1 MHKALWVGKTGLE
14 AQDIALA
21 TVSNNLAN
29 ASSTGFKK
37 ERPVFEDL
45 IYQVQRQPG
54 GQSSQNTQLPS
65 GLQLGTGVRTVGTQ
79 KQFTQGD
86 LNMTEQPLD
95 LAINGRG
102 FFQVLMPDGS
112 ISYTRDGTFH
122 IDAEGNI
129 VTANGYLLEPN
140 ITIPEQTTEI
150 TIGTDGI
157 VTAIVEGETSDPE
170 EIGNIDIVDFVN
182 PAGLQAIGNNLFLET
197 AASGAPAE
205 GVPSLDGFGSIIQ
218 GALETSNVT
227 IVEEMVD
234 MISTQRAYEMNSK
247 VVSTADQMLGF
258 ITSNL

>member
-14 AQDIALA
+14 AQDLALA
-21 TVSNNLAN
+21 TISNNMAN
-29 ASSTGFKK
+29 ASTTGFKK
-37 ERPVFEDL
+37 ERAVFEDL

-54 GQSSQNTQLPS
+54 AQSSQNTQLPS

-95 LAINGRG
+95 VAINGRG
-102 FFQVLMPDGS
+102 FFQVEMPDGD

-122 IDAEGNI
+122 IDNEGNI
-129 VTANGYLLEPN
+129 VTANGYPLEPN
-140 ITIPEQTTEI
+140 IQIPDQTTTV

-157 VTAIVEGETSDPE
+157 VTAVSEGDTDPVEL
-170 EIGNIDIVDFVN
+170 GNIDIVDFVN
-182 PAGLQAIGNNLFLET
+182 PAGLQAIGNNLYLET
-197 AASGAPAE
+197 AASGQPAE

-227 IVEEMVD
+227 IVEEMVN
-234 MISTQRAYEMNSK
+234 MIATQRAYEMNSK
-247 VVSTADQMLGF
+247 AVSTADQMLGF

>member
-21 TVSNNLAN
+21 TISNNMAN
-29 ASSTGFKK
+29 ASTTGYKK
-37 ERPVFEDL
+37 ERAVFEDL

-54 GQSSQNTQLPS
+54 AQSTQNTQLPS

-79 KQFTQGD
+79 KLFTQGD
-86 LNMTEQPLD
+86 LNTTEQPLD

-102 FFQVLMPDGS
+102 FFQILLPDGNLA
-112 ISYTRDGTFH
+112 YTRDGTFH
-122 IDAEGNI
+122 LNDEGQI
-129 VTANGYLLEPN
+129 VTASGYLLEPD
-140 ITIPEQTTEI
+140 IQLPEQTSTI
-150 TIGTDGI
+150 TIGEDGI
-157 VTAIVEGETSDPE
+157 VTAV
-170 EIGNIDIVDFVN
+170 IGNDNQNVIQLGDIEVVDFVN
-182 PAGLQAIGNNLFLET
+182 PAGLQAAGKNLFLET
-197 AASGAPAE
+197 AASGPPQV

-234 MISTQRAYEMNSK
+234 MISTQRSYEMNSK

-258 ITSNL
+258 ITQNL

>member
-21 TVSNNLAN
+21 TISNNLAN
-29 ASSTGFKK
+29 ASTTGYKK
-37 ERPVFEDL
+37 ERAVFEDL

-54 GQSSQNTQLPS
+54 AQSSQNTQLPS

-79 KQFTQGD
+79 KQFVQGD

-95 LAINGRG
+95 MAINGRG
-102 FFQVLMPDGS
+102 FFQILMPDGN
-112 ISYTRDGTFH
+112 IAYTRDGTFH
-122 IDAEGNI
+122 IDSEGNV

-140 ITIPEQTTEI
+140 IQVPEQTKTI
-150 TIGTDGI
+150 TVGTDGI
-157 VTAIVEGETSDPE
+157 VTAVSAAETDPVEL
-170 EIGNIDIVDFVN
+170 GNIDVVDFVN

-205 GVPSLDGFGSIIQ
+205 GVASLDGFGSIIQ
-218 GALETSNVT
+218 GALENSNVT

>member
-1 MHKALWVGKTGLE
+1 MNKALWVAKTGLE

-21 TVSNNLAN
+21 TISNNMAN
-29 ASSTGFKK
+29 ASTTGYKK
-37 ERPVFEDL
+37 ERAVFEDL

-54 GQSSQNTQLPS
+54 AQSTQNTQLPS

-79 KQFTQGD
+79 KMFTQGD

-95 LAINGRG
+95 MAINGRG
-102 FFQVLMPDGS
+102 FFQVLMPDGN

-122 IDAEGNI
+122 LSADGDI

-140 ITIPEQTTEI
+140 IQVPEQTKTI
-150 TIGTDGI
+150 TVGTDGI
-157 VTAIVEGETSDPE
+157 VTAVSENDNLPF
-170 EIGNIDIVDFVN
+170 EIGQIDVVDFVN
-182 PAGLQAIGNNLFLET
+182 PAGLQAIGSNLYLET
-197 AASGAPAE
+197 ASSGQPQV
-205 GVPSLDGFGSIIQ
+205 GVPSLDGFGAIIQ

-258 ITSNL
+258 INQNL

>member
-1 MHKALWVGKTGLE
+1 MHKALWVSKTGLE
-14 AQDIALA
+14 AQDIALSNI
-21 TVSNNLAN
+21 SNNLAN
-29 ASSTGFKK
+29 AATTGYKK
-37 ERPVFEDL
+37 ERAVFEDL

-54 GQSSQNTQLPS
+54 AQSSQNTQLPS

-102 FFQVLMPDGS
+102 FFQILMPDGD
-112 ISYTRDGTFH
+112 IAYTRDGTFH
-122 IDAEGNI
+122 LDAEGNL

-140 ITIPEQTTEI
+140 IEVPEQTTTI
-150 TIGTDGI
+150 TVGTDGI
-157 VTAIVEGETSDPE
+157 VTAVSEGEIDPV

-182 PAGLQAIGNNLFLET
+182 SAGLQAIGNNLFLET
-197 AASGAPAE
+197 AASGAPSE
-205 GVPSLDGFGSIIQ
+205 GVPSFDGFGAIVQ
-218 GALETSNVT
+218 GALESSNVT

>member
-1 MHKALWVGKTGLE
+1 MNKALWVGKTGLE

-21 TVSNNLAN
+21 TISNNMAN
-29 ASSTGFKK
+29 ASTTGYKK
-37 ERPVFEDL
+37 ERAVFEDL

-54 GQSSQNTQLPS
+54 AQSAQNTQLPS

-79 KQFTQGD
+79 KMFTQGD

-95 LAINGRG
+95 MAINGRG
-102 FFQVLMPDGS
+102 FFQVLMPDGN

-122 IDAEGNI
+122 LSADGEI

-140 ITIPEQTTEI
+140 IQVPEQTKTI
-150 TIGTDGI
+150 TVGNDGI
-157 VTAIVEGETSDPE
+157 VTAVFADDNLPV
-170 EIGNIDIVDFVN
+170 EIGQIDVVDFVN
-182 PAGLQAIGNNLFLET
+182 PAGLQAIGNNLYLET
-197 AASGAPAE
+197 ASSGQPQV
-205 GVPSLDGFGSIIQ
+205 GVPSLDGFGAIIQ
-218 GALETSNVT
+218 GALETSNVS

-258 ITSNL
+258 INQNL

>member
-1 MHKALWVGKTGLE
+1 MMKALWVGKTGLE
-14 AQDIALA
+14 AQDIALS
-21 TVSNNLAN
+21 TISNNMAN
-29 ASSTGFKK
+29 ASTTGFKK
-37 ERPVFEDL
+37 ERAVFEDL

-54 GQSSQNTQLPS
+54 GQSAQNTQLPS

-79 KQFTQGD
+79 KMFTQGD

-95 LAINGRG
+95 MAINGRG
-102 FFQVLMPDGS
+102 FFQVLMPDGN

-122 IDAEGNI
+122 MNADGDI

-140 ITIPEQTTEI
+140 IQVPEQTKTI
-150 TIGTDGI
+150 TVGNDGI
-157 VTAIVEGETSDPE
+157 VTAVSENDNLPF
-170 EIGNIDIVDFVN
+170 EIGQIDVVDFVN
-182 PAGLQAIGNNLFLET
+182 PAGLQAIGNNLYLET
-197 AASGAPAE
+197 AASGQPQV
-205 GVPSLDGFGSIIQ
+205 GVPSLDGFGAIIQ

-258 ITSNL
+258 INQNL

>member
-21 TVSNNLAN
+21 TISNNLAN

-37 ERPVFEDL
+37 ERAVFVDL

-54 GQSSQNTQLPS
+54 AQSSQNTQLPS

-86 LNMTEQPLD
+86 LNTTEQPLD
-95 LAINGRG
+95 MAINGRG
-102 FFQVLMPDGS
+102 FFQILMPDGN
-112 ISYTRDGTFH
+112 IAYTRDGTFH
-122 IDAEGNI
+122 LDAEGNI

-140 ITIPEQTTEI
+140 ITVPDQTT
-150 TIGTDGI
+150 TVTVGRDGI
-157 VTAIVEGETSDPE
+157 VTAVSAGETDPQ
-170 EIGNIDIVDFVN
+170 EIGNIDLVDFVN
-182 PAGLQAIGNNLFLET
+182 PAGLQAVGNNLYLET
-197 AASGAPAE
+197 AASGTPAE
-205 GVPSLDGFGSIIQ
+205 GVASLDGFGSIIQ